1 MQAMTFIPASIDSTI
16 ASEAKAGGTKINEAS
31 AFVFSTACLALNKN
45 EILFIEKILTVKP
58 TKRIIEYAI
67 ESISLSILL

>member
-31 AFVFSTACLALNKN
+31 AFVFSTACLTVS
-45 EILFIEKILTVKP
+45 KIGT
-58 TKRIIEYAI
+58 
-67 ESISLSILL
+67 ESLKFCPPFPGVTPATRFAPYSADLAAC